1 MDFKTII
8 IVILS
13 ASLAAYFIPT
23 PGEVQSHFKSGQDF
37 YASKD
42 YKRAIEQYDWIIST
56 ESNFLEADSIQVSL
70 PANELTVAVRTAA
83 YYQKGN
89 ALRNL
94 GKKEESIEN
103 YRIVEQRG
111 DSPKLSAL
119 AQYQIYELYY
129 LDKNY
134 QQAIEEARTLISK
147 HPLDD
152 RVPRAWYDI
161 GWTFRELNM
170 MDSSNIAF
178 ETLTREYPK
187 NELDARARYQLAQNY
202 FDQGNLDKAIAAFNN
217 ITEKYRPENFASS
230 EWENVELK
238 AVKDRRIFE
247 AQAGRDVD
255 ATTLEIVAKS
265 QVRIGDAHQK
275 QGAYDNAMLS
285 YRRVIAAFTLM
296 PTLIE
301 ATYIKM
307 ADYTASLKGLDEG
320 IQIYR
325 QAIDENFTN
334 KPLQA
339 KLQYKIARTYQDA
352 KLHERA
358 AEEYLFYVRAYAP
371 QAEAIKFPIEQA
383 YFLGISNFYNAR
395 SYQNTLLYVDT
406 TLAAF
411 PESEFKPKLFTY
423 KGLALLG
430 LSRYADAREV
440 FATVISLSPE
450 SNEAIL
456 ARTQTGKSYFD
467 ERNYEQAVAA
477 FEELLKGDPSKLEPN
492 EIHYLLGL
500 SYYGL
505 GAHDKAVEHLKL
517 VQPGSSYFP
526 FTFARVTRAYTAQKK
541 FDEATEYLTHAET
554 SARRDSADYSSFVRL
569 ARSELYTAQQKYD
582 LAVAEF
588 DTVIKDST
596 QTENTRVQAHY
607 GRGLVL
613 FEMGKFKEAAVDLQ
627 ACLNSGVFQQVFPAL
642 VPQAKEKLA
651 FSYVNLEKKKEGVGL
666 LSDLIT
672 AASTRTDKSR
682 YTATLAE
689 FHYRSGEYAKAIEAS
704 NQILAMKD
712 ADEQSVIRAYVTLSN
727 SYGNLQQH
735 DKAIATLKEAGEKFP
750 TSSYIEEVFFQIG
763 QIYYGGGDYKSAES
777 ALLFHTQK
785 FPDSKYHEDASY
797 YYAFSLYQT
806 GQANEAIKAFKEFIA
821 THPNSKRV
829 PESQMQIGETYFNT
843 SKFEDAIKEYQAVY
857 RKYPQNDNAAHAMFN
872 EGWCYY
878 QLQQPGKM
886 LETFRAL
893 VQQYPSS
900 KIAAE
905 AQFAIGDYHYNQK
918 SYEAALGAY
927 QAFVTLFPNE
937 SRVEEANQLIKD
949 LSQVEAY
956 KAYEAAMA
964 FFDAKNWSL
973 AITELTKVM
982 EKYPSTDIV
991 YGCKTNI
998 ASSYEQLG
1006 ERKKALA
1013 LFSEIVNDWKD
1024 VEAAKTAVFFAEMHK
1039 RWIEAGK

>member
-1 MDFKTII
+1 MDFKIII
-8 IVILS
+8 IVLLS

-37 YASKD
+37 YASRD

-56 ESNFLEADSIQVSL
+56 ESDFLQADSIQVAL
-70 PANELTVAVRTAA
+70 LNNELNVTARTAS

-119 AQYQIYELYY
+119 AQYQIYESYY

-134 QQAIEEARTLISK
+134 KKAIEEARVLMSR

-161 GWTFRELNM
+161 GWAFRELNLI
-170 MDSSNIAF
+170 DSSNIAF

-202 FDQGNLDKAIAAFNN
+202 FDQGYLDKAIAAF
-217 ITEKYRPENFASS
+217 TDVMEKYRPESFASS

-255 ATTLEIVAKS
+255 ASTLELVAKS
-265 QVRIGDAHQK
+265 QVKIGDVYEK
-275 QGAYDNAMLS
+275 KGAYDNAMQS
-285 YRRVIAAFTLM
+285 YRKVIATFTLM

-307 ADYTASLKGLDEG
+307 ADYTATLKGLNEG
-320 IQIYR
+320 ISIYR

-352 KLHERA
+352 KLHQNA

-371 QAEAIKFPIEQA
+371 QAEAIKFSIEQA

-395 SYQNTLLYVDT
+395 NYQSTLAYVDT
-406 TLAAF
+406 ALAAF
-411 PESEFKPKLFTY
+411 PQSEFKPKLLTY
-423 KGLALLG
+423 KGLASLG
-430 LSRYADAREV
+430 LSRYADARDF
-440 FATVISLSPE
+440 FATVIKLSPE

-467 ERNYEQAVAA
+467 ERSYEKAVAA
-477 FEELLKGDPSKLEPN
+477 FEELLKGDQSKLEPD

-505 GAHDKAVEHLKL
+505 GSYDNAVEQLKL

-526 FTFARVTRAYTAQKK
+526 FTFARVTRAYTAQQK
-541 FDEATEYLTHAET
+541 FDEAAEYLNRST
-554 SARRDSADYSSFVRL
+554 SSAKRDSTDYSSFVRL
-569 ARSELYTAQQKYD
+569 ARSELYTAQQKFEF
-582 LAVAEF
+582 AAAEF
-588 DTVIKDST
+588 DTVIQDQS
-596 QTENTRVQAHY
+596 QTENTRVQAQY

-613 FEMGKFKEAAVDLQ
+613 FEMGKFKEAAADLQ
-627 ACLNSGVFQQVFPAL
+627 ACINSGVFQQVFPTL

-651 FSYVNLEKKKEGVGL
+651 FSYVNLEKKKEGAQL
-666 LSDLIT
+666 LSDLI
-672 AASTRTDKSR
+672 AAAATNTEKSR
-682 YTATLAE
+682 YVAALAE
-689 FHYRSGEYAKAIEAS
+689 FHYRSGEYAKAIEAG
-704 NQILAMKD
+704 NQLLAMKET
-712 ADEQSVIRAYVTLSN
+712 DEQSVIRTYVTLSN

-735 DKAIATLKEAGEKFP
+735 EKAIATLKEAGEKFP
-750 TSSYIEEVFFQIG
+750 TNSYLEEVLFQIG
-763 QIYYGGGDYKSAES
+763 QVYYNGGDYKSAE
-777 ALLFHTQK
+777 AAFLFHTQK
-785 FPDSKYHEDASY
+785 FPNSKYHEDVSY
-797 YYAFSLYQT
+797 FYAFSLYQT
-806 GQANEAIKAFKEFIA
+806 GQADEAIKSFREFIA
-821 THPNSKRV
+821 THTNSKRA
-829 PESQMQIGETYFNT
+829 PESQMQIGEAYFNT
-843 SKFEDAIKEYQAVY
+843 SRFEEAIKEYQTVY
-857 RKYPQNDNAAHAMFN
+857 QKYPQNDNAAQAMFN

-878 QLQQPGKM
+878 QLQQTNKM

-893 VQQYPSS
+893 VQKYPSTNV
-900 KIAAE
+900 AAE
-905 AQFAIGDYHYNQK
+905 AQFAIGDYYYNQK
-918 SYEAALGAY
+918 SYDAALSAY
-927 QAFVTLFPNE
+927 QTFATSFPNE
-937 SRVEEANQLIKD
+937 SRVEEAKLLIKD

-973 AITELTKVM
+973 AVTELTKVM
-982 EKYPSTDIV
+982 EKYPNTDIV

-1013 LFSEIVNDWKD
+1013 IFNEIVNDWKD